1 MRVILGSAKGKKLA
15 TVKGTGIRPT
25 ADKVKMALFNVLQ
38 HGVINFNFE
47 GCNTLDMFSGSGSL
61 GIESLSRGSEFCFF
75 LDISHE
81 SHQICKKNLQNCGL
95 SDLSAH
101 LLMDIRRK
109 KPFFIEKK
117 FDLILADPPY
127 GKEYLV
133 NILEFVTR
141 NDLLKSDG
149 VLVIEDDIR
158 AELKLD
164 NNFKLIEKKNYNK
177 TQLIFLIPN

>member
-1 MRVILGSAKGKKLA
+1 MNPYHEV
-15 TVKGTGIRPT
+15 P
-25 ADKVKMALFNVLQ
+25 
-38 HGVINFNFE
+38 NFV
-47 GCNTLDMFSGSGSL
+47 
-61 GIESLSRGSEFCFF
+61 FF

>member
-1 MRVILGSAKGKKLA
+1 MRVISGSAKGKKLA

-25 ADKVKMALFNVLQ
+25 ADKVKMALFNILQ
-38 HGVINFNFE
+38 HGVINFNF
-47 GCNTLDMFSGSGSL
+47 GF
-61 GIESLSRGSEFCFF
+61 
-75 LDISHE
+75 
-81 SHQICKKNLQNCGL
+81 
-95 SDLSAH
+95 SDLSEH
-101 LLMDIRRK
+101 ILMDIRRK

-149 VLVIEDDIR
+149 ILVIEDDVR
-158 AELKLD
+158 SELELK
-164 NNFKLIEKKNYNK
+164 NNFKLIEKKNYGK

>member
-1 MRVILGSAKGKKLA
+1 MC
-15 TVKGTGIRPT
+15 IR
-25 ADKVKMALFNVLQ
+25 DR
-38 HGVINFNFE
+38 
-47 GCNTLDMFSGSGSL
+47 
-61 GIESLSRGSEFCFF
+61 SRGSEFCFF
-75 LDISHE
+75 LDISRE
-81 SHQICKKNLQNCGL
+81 SHLICKKNLQNCGL

-101 LLMDIRRK
+101 VLIDIRRK

-133 NILEFVTR
+133 NILEFVMR

-149 VLVIEDDIR
+149 ILVIEDDIR
-158 AELKLD
+158 AELKLND
-164 NNFKLIEKKNYNK
+164 NFKLIEKKNYGK